1 MLSDRDI
8 KRYIADGA
16 ITLEP
21 FDAELIQPA
30 SVDIK
35 LDNNFRT
42 FTNSRHPVI
51 PADNPPADL
60 TQLVHV
66 CDNEQFILHPG
77 EFVLA
82 STIEYLTLGDNIAAR
97 LEGKSSMGR
106 IGLMIHSTAGFID
119 PGFEGQITLELS
131 NVARLPLALTPR
143 MKIGQLSFIEL
154 SSPCEF
160 PYGSPKLG
168 SKYQHQQGPTPS
180 RTEPMHTDEENAF
193 NQALATI
200 NQATRTHQC
209 DFDSVLD
216 DQANIFFRYSVQD
229 DAADP
234 RSIMDA
240 IHKVVNAVFA
250 GKAVRIKLPDGA
262 VMLMPRW
269 NINQPQ

>member
-30 SVDIK
+30 SVDVK

-60 TQLVHV
+60 TELIHV
-66 CDNEQFILHPG
+66 CDHDQFILHPG

-131 NVARLPLALTPR
+131 NVARLPPRPHTTHEDWTTIVYRAVLAMRVPIRLPQTR
-143 MKIGQLSFIEL
+143 VQI
-154 SSPCEF
+154 
-160 PYGSPKLG
+160 
-168 SKYQHQQGPTPS
+168 PTP
-180 RTEPMHTDEENAF
+180 
-193 NQALATI
+193 
-200 NQATRTHQC
+200 TRTHPK
-209 DFDSVLD
+209 
-216 DQANIFFRYSVQD
+216 QD
-229 DAADP
+229 RTQRVTMTTTP
-234 RSIMDA
+234 RDGRNHRPHRNPA
-240 IHKVVNAVFA
+240 PLQ
-250 GKAVRIKLPDGA
+250 LPTA
-262 VMLMPRW
+262 C
-269 NINQPQ
+269 